1 MSKEQLE
8 AKRHSLAHIMAA
20 AVQGLWPNAKFGVGP
35 VVEDGFYYDI
45 DLGKTTISEDDFERI
60 EKEMAKIIKDDQA
73 FEKTEVPIKE
83 AIAWAKKNE
92 QPYKEE
98 LLNDLMREGT
108 TLASELSSSM
118 IGLPAG
124 ISGVSP
130 GKAEVG
136 SVTFYKNGDFIDLCR
151 GPHVISTGKV
161 GPFKILR
168 VAGAY
173 WRGNDNNPQMQRI
186 YGVAFST
193 QKELDNHLKMI
204 EEAKRR
210 DHRRLGQELDLFT
223 FSDLV
228 GSGLPLWT
236 PRGTYMR
243 SSLDDFVRELRS
255 QHDYQPVAI
264 PHITKKDLYQ
274 KSGHWD
280 KFGQELFKVTS
291 REGHEFAMKPMNC
304 PHHIQIY
311 ASRQRSYRDLPIR
324 YSETT
329 MVYRDEQTGELG
341 GLSRV
346 RSITQDDAHVFAR
359 TKHIKDEVNKIWEMI
374 DEFYRVL
381 GMTTRIRLSLHDPSQ
396 QENYLGS
403 NATWQ
408 DVEKQLGE
416 AVSKKTKKYETGVG
430 EAAFYGPKIDFMAED
445 AIGREHQVATIQLD
459 FNQPENF
466 DLVCINEKS
475 QRERI
480 VLIHCAIA
488 GSLERSLA
496 MLIEHYS
503 GRFPVWLAPE
513 QIRVIT
519 LNQDEDVVSLASE
532 LVNRAKDLNIQATLD
547 DSSESVGKRIRSSE
561 VMKVPYA
568 VVVGP
573 KEVKD
578 GTVTPRVRQDLGSAS
593 KLALKIDEFLEK
605 VASEVKTRVPKTS
618 L

>member
-416 AVSKKTKKYETGVG
+416 VVSKKTKKYETGVG

-578 GTVTPRVRQDLGSAS
+578 GMLTPRVRQDLGSAS